1 MKLEV
6 GTERVDST
14 SLTAYGDLMTL
25 PRPLRVLAAF
35 VIFAAFAFGST
46 SVAGAVEN
54 PDYTEPAPTTPVEPE
69 PEVINNNVV
78 KPVVKPATTAAATP
92 AVANQRLAITGAETV
107 QMVVIGAVMVAGGA
121 GLLVLRRRAV

>member
-1 MKLEV
+1 
-6 GTERVDST
+6 
-14 SLTAYGDLMTL
+14 MTL
-25 PRPLRVLAAF
+25 PRPLRVLAAV